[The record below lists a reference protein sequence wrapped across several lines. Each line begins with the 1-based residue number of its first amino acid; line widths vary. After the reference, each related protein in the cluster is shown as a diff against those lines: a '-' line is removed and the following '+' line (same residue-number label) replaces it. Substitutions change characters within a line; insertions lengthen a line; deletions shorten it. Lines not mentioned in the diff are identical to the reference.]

1 MMIPKIHIS
10 SMLLIEMP
18 SQIARTK
25 MKGKKVLSV
34 MTVL

>member
-10 SMLLIEMP
+10 SMLLIEMS